1 MALVHSYYMLHNIL
15 LHMLPIKSPNEAV
28 MFDYFLII
36 NISALNICK
45 CTSSYNGQEF
55 S

>member
-15 LHMLPIKSPNEAV
+15 LHMLPIKSPNEGSYV
-28 MFDYFLII
+28 SDYFLIT

-45 CTSSYNGQEF
+45 CIS
-55 S
+55 